1 MLLGMLSG
9 AHIATWF
16 LGLITLAWALITKDQ
31 WLLQALGVVFVVR
44 WVIQWFLLIIIN
56 IKLDK
61 TVEWFSFLLMDFAL
75 FVYYLVFGFLTM
87 TRRKPRKSWN

>member
-1 MLLGMLSG
+1 MLSG
-9 AHIATWF
+9 SHIASWV
-16 LGLITLAWALITKDQ
+16 LGFATLAYGLVTKDML
-31 WLLQALGVVFVVR
+31 LLQSLGVVFGAR
-44 WVIQWFLLIIIN
+44 WIIQWFLLIIIN

-75 FVYYLVFGFLTM
+75 FIYYLVFGILTM